1 MPRGAQPGERR
12 GGRSAGTPNKRTA
25 EVRERLDALGC
36 DPLEGLAKIA
46 ADPTID
52 IALRAR
58 CYADLLPY
66 VYPKRKTVELT
77 ADQQAPFILHITE
90 AQARL

>member
-1 MPRGAQPGERR
+1 MP
-12 GGRSAGTPNKRTA
+12 AGQ
-25 EVRERLDALGC
+25 DAC
-36 DPLEGLAKIA
+36 
-46 ADPTID
+46 
-52 IALRAR
+52 ALRAR